1 LVIFCCAWTNPL
13 TGTGYRR
20 PVGDAADKEALRH
33 QVLQSR
39 QERGAEQRLMVAD
52 AIAAH
57 LLAAP
62 FTQVDRVACHLS
74 MGTEP
79 GTGPLITGLLQRGV
93 DVIVPVTRAEDHQLQ
108 WVLFD
113 PAAPL
118 RLSSIGIPE
127 PDGPR
132 LGPEAL
138 SDAGLVVVPAM
149 AVDHAGHRLG
159 RGAGYYDR
167 ALAPVTA
174 PVCAVIHSHELLESV
189 PHDDHDVPVQLAVTE
204 TGIFRVPVD

>member
-1 LVIFCCAWTNPL
+1 MS
-13 TGTGYRR
+13 
-20 PVGDAADKEALRH
+20 DAASKGALRR

-52 AIAAH
+52 AIALH
-57 LLAAP
+57 MLAAP
-62 FTQVDRVACHLS
+62 FTQVDRIACHLS

-79 GTGPLITGLLQRGV
+79 GTGPLITGLLQRGAE
-93 DVIVPVTRAEDHQLQ
+93 VIVPVTSSDRRME

-118 RLSSIGIPE
+118 RLSSIGVPE

-138 SDAGLVVVPAM
+138 SDAGLVIVPAM
-149 AVDHAGHRLG
+149 AVDHAGNRLG

-167 ALAPVTA
+167 ALASVTA
-174 PVCAVIHSHELLESV
+174 PVCAVVHANELMESV
-189 PHDDHDVPVQLAVTE
+189 PHEDHDVVVHMAVTE
-204 TGIFRVPVD
+204 TGLFRVPTG

>member
-1 LVIFCCAWTNPL
+1 VTEPAS
-13 TGTGYRR
+13 
-20 PVGDAADKEALRH
+20 KEALRR
-33 QVLQSR
+33 QVLRSR
-39 QERGAEQRLMVAD
+39 QERGPEQRLVVAD
-52 AIAAH
+52 AIAMH

-62 FTQVDRVACHLS
+62 FAQVDRIACHLS

-93 DVIVPVTRAEDHQLQ
+93 DVIVPVTSSDHQLE

-118 RLSSIGIPE
+118 RLSSIGVPE

-138 SDAGLVVVPAM
+138 ADAGLVIVPAM
-149 AVDHAGHRLG
+149 AVDHAGNRLG

-167 ALAPVTA
+167 ALATVTA
-174 PVCAVIHSHELLESV
+174 PVCAVVHADELVESV
-189 PHDDHDVPVQLAVTE
+189 PHEAHDVRVQMAISE
-204 TGIFRVPVD
+204 TGVFRVPSG